1 MPALL
6 PFYMPPDCQGVHLLV
21 IQGLKGRI
29 NSIICPALYAPR
41 GKIGPSRS
49 KMPTVLCIFGEKSI
63 LKKTMD
69 IEKRIVG
76 GEKKLPHETRKRL
89 AALLGISTVL
99 MMSSCASNPKPEPEI
114 PEPLG
119 GDVMAPAP
127 EIPDSLETTALP
139 SKDSTDVKKV
149 PLDTILDWLNDPRAT
164 AGILEEPHPE
174 INDILEYLNSSA
186 CNHSLDT
193 QEAERYLIHALS
205 DLRDST
211 HAVEFLDTL
220 KQICH

>member
-1 MPALL
+1 
-6 PFYMPPDCQGVHLLV
+6 
-21 IQGLKGRI
+21 
-29 NSIICPALYAPR
+29 
-41 GKIGPSRS
+41 
-49 KMPTVLCIFGEKSI
+49 
-63 LKKTMD
+63 MD
-69 IEKRIVG
+69 IERKKVESI
-76 GEKKLPHETRKRL
+76 GEFAPKTKATL
-89 AALLGISTVL
+89 AALLGLSTAL
-99 MMSSCASNPKPEPEI
+99 MMSSCASNPKTPKEI

-127 EIPDSLETTALP
+127 EIPDSLETAALP

-205 DLRDST
+205 DLRVST

>member
-1 MPALL
+1 M
-6 PFYMPPDCQGVHLLV
+6 H
-21 IQGLKGRI
+21 
-29 NSIICPALYAPR
+29 
-41 GKIGPSRS
+41 
-49 KMPTVLCIFGEKSI
+49 
-63 LKKTMD
+63 
-69 IEKRIVG
+69 IEKRKVD
-76 GEKKLPHETRKRL
+76 GEKKLSPEIRKRL
-89 AALLGISTVL
+89 AALLGFSTVL
-99 MMSSCASNPKPEPEI
+99 MMSSYASNPRPE
-114 PEPLG
+114 
-119 GDVMAPAP
+119 P
-127 EIPDSLETTALP
+127 EIPDSLETAALP

-193 QEAERYLIHALS
+193 QEAESYLIHALNE
-205 DLRDST
+205 LRDST

>member
-1 MPALL
+1 
-6 PFYMPPDCQGVHLLV
+6 
-21 IQGLKGRI
+21 
-29 NSIICPALYAPR
+29 
-41 GKIGPSRS
+41 
-49 KMPTVLCIFGEKSI
+49 
-63 LKKTMD
+63 MD
-69 IEKRIVG
+69 IEKRKVD

-99 MMSSCASNPKPEPEI
+99 MMSSCASNPKTPKEI

-127 EIPDSLETTALP
+127 EIPDSLETAALP
-139 SKDSTDVKKV
+139 SKDSTDVKTV

-164 AGILEEPHPE
+164 AGILEASHPE
-174 INDILEYLNSSA
+174 IDAILEYLNSSA
-186 CNHSLDT
+186 CNHSFDT

-205 DLRDST
+205 ELRDST

>member
-1 MPALL
+1 
-6 PFYMPPDCQGVHLLV
+6 
-21 IQGLKGRI
+21 
-29 NSIICPALYAPR
+29 
-41 GKIGPSRS
+41 
-49 KMPTVLCIFGEKSI
+49 
-63 LKKTMD
+63 MD
-69 IEKRIVG
+69 IEKRKVD

-114 PEPLG
+114 PKSEP
-119 GDVMAPAP
+119 
-127 EIPDSLETTALP
+127 ETTALP

-164 AGILEEPHPE
+164 AGILEERHPE
-174 INDILEYLNSSA
+174 IDDILDYLNSSA
-186 CNHSLDT
+186 CNRTFNS
-193 QEAERYLIHALS
+193 QEAESYLIHALNE
-205 DLRDST
+205 LRDST

>member
-1 MPALL
+1 
-6 PFYMPPDCQGVHLLV
+6 
-21 IQGLKGRI
+21 
-29 NSIICPALYAPR
+29 
-41 GKIGPSRS
+41 
-49 KMPTVLCIFGEKSI
+49 
-63 LKKTMD
+63 MD
-69 IEKRIVG
+69 IERKKVESI
-76 GEKKLPHETRKRL
+76 GEFAPKTKATL
-89 AALLGISTVL
+89 AALLGLSTAL
-99 MMSSCASNPKPEPEI
+99 MMSSCASNPKPEPEIPKSEPETPKEI

-127 EIPDSLETTALP
+127 EIPDSLETAALP

-174 INDILEYLNSSA
+174 INDILDYLNSSA
-186 CNHSLDT
+186 CNRTFDT
-193 QEAERYLIHALS
+193 QEAESYLIHALS
-205 DLRDST
+205 ELRDST